1 METSLRKNV
10 FSSTDYAVE
19 HALFTTHST
28 SSLTKSRCSI
38 MTVFMIGGPFLLKK
52 WTFLSALKSKWLYYA
67 NLPFRMI
74 AHLLI
79 CKIHKHG
86 RVQDTL
92 VRYLPTTVFSTYKKK
107 KGKKNTILYLLLK

>member
-1 METSLRKNV
+1 
-10 FSSTDYAVE
+10 
-19 HALFTTHST
+19 
-28 SSLTKSRCSI
+28 

-79 CKIHKHG
+79 SKIHKHG
-86 RVQDTL
+86 RVRDTL

-107 KGKKNTILYLLLK
+107 GKKYYSILAIEIMLKDNNKEQENIMKKSEFQRPTDS